1 MGIVVENGGVLTT
14 VQDEGRFGY
23 RAYGVS
29 TSGAMDTHAFHIA
42 NLLVGNKMTEGALE
56 MTFIGSSQQPV
67 EGPEEQQAKEK
78 IPSAMDQI
86 KSKARQ
92 PVADGGR
99 RAADR
104 QVRQGA

>member
-1 MGIVVENGGVLTT
+1 MKQTG
-14 VQDEGRFGY
+14 
-23 RAYGVS
+23 
-29 TSGAMDTHAFHIA
+29 HANA
-42 NLLVGNKMTEGALE
+42 CPVPLLQILPAVPPHEH
-56 MTFIGSSQQPV
+56 FQQPV

-99 RAADR
+99 RAAGNKAGKKQRRFDR
-104 QVRQGA
+104 TKKQEKEQIMAAEKHYLASAFAKPLL